1 MRFAASKGIDLNQFM
16 DGIDTTSM
24 SSMGINAREHE
35 RTAGHEAEGI
45 VAGAGIGA
53 MAKVGAAKYGAAATE
68 AEGRYAGQS
77 SMVNGLMSGITSGV
91 SAGLKVPGND
101 PTPSPGFSY
110 NKTKFGAGG
119 GTVGGIGTL
128 GPNYGIPQV

>member
-1 MRFAASKGIDLNQFM
+1 MRFAASRGIDLNQYM
-16 DGIDTTSM
+16 GGIDTTSM
-24 SSMGINAREHE
+24 ASMGINAREHE

-77 SMVNGLMSGITSGV
+77 SMVNGLMSGISRGV
-91 SAGLKVPGND
+91 TAGLKVPGND
-101 PTPSPGFSY
+101 PTPTGFNY

-119 GTVGGIGTL
+119 GTVGGMGTL

>member
-24 SSMGINAREHE
+24 ASMGINAKEHE
-35 RTAGHEAEGI
+35 RSASHKAEGM

-53 MAKVGAAKYGAAATE
+53 MAKIGAAKYGASSTE
-68 AEGRYAGQS
+68 AQGRYAGQS
-77 SMVNGLMSGITSGV
+77 SMFNGLMSGISSGV
-91 SAGLKVPGND
+91 TAGLKVPGND
-101 PTPSPGFSY
+101 PTGFQY
-110 NKTKFGAGG
+110 NTTKFGAGG